1 MRKENFS
8 VLMTTYNG
16 ENSDFLSASLK
27 SILIVQ
33 TAIPGQLVLVVDGPV
48 SDSLN
53 DVIIRYKEQF
63 PDIMEVVYLPE
74 NIGQSKASAAGM
86 EYVKHAIFARMD
98 SDDICVCDRFE

>member
-27 SILIVQ
+27 SILIEQ

-48 SDSLN
+48 SDS
-53 DVIIRYKEQF
+53 R
-63 PDIMEVVYLPE
+63 
-74 NIGQSKASAAGM
+74 
-86 EYVKHAIFARMD
+86 
-98 SDDICVCDRFE
+98 